1 MEKGSAELFIVDT
14 FGMFITR
21 IYTRRAFFMSPTS
34 PPGSIWVS
42 IDKAR
47 MQIHSK
53 MPCWEDTRFS
63 LSLLEGLS
71 SSNRLSC
78 CCWVMFFIDEMDYLY
93 RHKGMK
99 ALPTVM
105 KECNVDASYQRVNM

>member
-1 MEKGSAELFIVDT
+1 MKKGSAELFIVDT

-47 MQIHSK
+47 MQVHSK
-53 MPCWEDTRFS
+53 MPCLLGGHKIFT
-63 LSLLEGLS
+63 LSFRGI
-71 SSNRLSC
+71 
-78 CCWVMFFIDEMDYLY
+78 V
-93 RHKGMK
+93 
-99 ALPTVM
+99 
-105 KECNVDASYQRVNM
+105 